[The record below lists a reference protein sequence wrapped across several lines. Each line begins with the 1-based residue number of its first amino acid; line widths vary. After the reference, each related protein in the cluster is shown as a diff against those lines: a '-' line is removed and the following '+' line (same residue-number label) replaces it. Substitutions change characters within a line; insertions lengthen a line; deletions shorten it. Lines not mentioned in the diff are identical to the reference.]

1 MPSRLFAIVR
11 KETREVL
18 RDPIYLALALVVPV
32 AVMTLLALGFVL
44 DVKNLPVAFYD
55 QDRSPLSRDYIYS
68 FTNSE
73 YFRLV
78 KIAGSPAEI
87 DELLDSAQVRAAVI
101 IPPDFSRRLEGGTP
115 ATVQVLVD
123 GTFPS
128 RALIASGYI
137 SAIDAQFSA
146 KLVSAYLARRG
157 VVSASVVPVTVEGR
171 VWFNPS
177 LETKNSLVPGLI
189 VISLMFYPSL
199 LAALV
204 VVREKERG
212 TIFNLYCSPVSR
224 WEVVIGK
231 AVPYIGLAFVVY
243 LLLLALSVFVFRVRF
258 VGNPLVLTVA
268 ALLYI
273 AASIGLGLVIS
284 VFTTTQVSAML
295 VTFLALMTPSILFS
309 GLMTPISSMEPS
321 AQAIS
326 RLIPASY
333 FMAMVRGVFLK
344 GLGFRQYASDLLT
357 LAFFTVVVYTAA
369 TLRFRKRAG

>member
-1 MPSRLFAIVR
+1 MRSRVFAIVR
-11 KETREVL
+11 KESREVL
-18 RDPIYLALALVVPV
+18 RDPIYLVLAVAVPV
-32 AVMTLLALGFVL
+32 VVMTLLALGFVL

-55 QDRSPLSRDYIYS
+55 EDRSPLSRDYIAS

-78 KIAGSPAEI
+78 TMADSSG
-87 DELLDSAQVRAAVI
+87 ELDRLIESGKVRAAVV
-101 IPPDFSRRLEGGTP
+101 IPHDFARRLSGGEP
-115 ATVQVLVD
+115 AAVQVLVD
-123 GTFPS
+123 GSFPS

-137 SAIDAQFSA
+137 AALDAQFSA
-146 KLVSAYLARRG
+146 RRVAEFLARTGRLRG
-157 VVSASVVPVTVEGR
+157 SAVPVTIDGR

-177 LETKNSLVPGLI
+177 LETKNSLVPGLL

-224 WEVVIGK
+224 WEVIIGK
-231 AVPYIGLAFVVY
+231 AVPYIALAFFVY
-243 LLLLALSVFVFRVRF
+243 FLLFTLSVFAFHVRF
-258 VGNPLVLTVA
+258 VGDFAVLTVA

-273 AASIGLGLVIS
+273 TACIGFGLVIS
-284 VFTTTQVSAML
+284 VFCRTQVAAML
-295 VTFLALMTPSILFS
+295 VTFIALMTPSMLFS
-309 GLMTPISSMEPS
+309 GLMTPISSMAPS

-326 RLIPASY
+326 RFIPASY

-344 GLGFRQYASDLLT
+344 GLGFGQYAGDMLT
-357 LAFFTVVVYTAA
+357 LAAFAVVVYSVA
-369 TLRFRKRAG
+369 TLGFRKRAG